1 MYAENVGQYDE
12 KQLLADYQARLDR
25 RIVAAKSDSE
35 PRKTVLPSGY
45 VPPSVV
51 NAERRSSYL
60 DACNN
65 YMAWHLRRRR
75 NQGKTAHQW

>member
-1 MYAENVGQYDE
+1 MYAEDVGQYDE
-12 KQLLADYQARLDR
+12 KQMIADYQARLDR
-25 RIVAAKSDSE
+25 RIIAASSPTE

-45 VPPSVV
+45 VPPSVE
-51 NAERRSSYL
+51 NAERRNKYL
-60 DACNN
+60 AGCNN